1 MALAIIG
8 VVLLVG
14 AAVAVGFALRGR
26 RRWQAM
32 LGTET
37 STVAELAG
45 ERATVHQLGGG
56 GFRRIAEVTGA
67 AAIGPV
73 GELTSELAGL
83 SCVWFRYEVRR
94 RYWYTTTDSE
104 GRTSRSE
111 RKESVAKLSSSQPFR
126 LTDETGSVLIEPGTL
141 AIDHAE
147 RVVER
152 FEPAAQAAS
161 TFSLSIGGLT
171 FGNRGND
178 TIGYEYE
185 EWVVRPGTR
194 LYVLGEANDRNGEL
208 TVGKPVDG
216 GMFVIST
223 RSEAELRSSAQRTQR
238 ILMWVG
244 LAAAVV
250 GIALLVV
257 AAVR

>member
-1 MALAIIG
+1 VALAIIG

-14 AAVAVGFALRGR
+14 AAVAVGFALRGK

-45 ERATVHQLGGG
+45 DRATVHQLGGG
-56 GFRRIAEVTGA
+56 TFRRTCEVTGA
-67 AAIGPV
+67 SAAGPL
-73 GELTSELAGL
+73 GELQSELARL
-83 SCVWFRYEVRR
+83 PCVWFRYEIRR
-94 RYWYTTTDSE
+94 RYWNTTTDSD
-104 GRTSRSE
+104 GRTSRAE
-111 RKESVAKLSSSQPFR
+111 RTESVAKLASSQPFL
-126 LTDETGSVLIEPGTL
+126 LTDETGSVLIHPGSL
-141 AIDHAE
+141 AIDQAE
-147 RVVER
+147 RVVDR
-152 FEPAAQAAS
+152 FEPAAQS
-161 TFSLSIGGLT
+161 NNSLTVSIGGIT

-194 LYVLGEANDRNGEL
+194 LYVLGEATDQNGEL
-208 TVGKPVDG
+208 AIGKPADG
-216 GMFVIST
+216 GVFVIST
-223 RSEAELRSSAQRTQR
+223 RSETELRESAQRTQR

>member
-1 MALAIIG
+1 VALAIIG
-8 VVLLVG
+8 VVLLAG

-56 GFRRIAEVTGA
+56 AYRRIAEVTGA
-67 AAIGPV
+67 AATGPV

-83 SCVWFRYEVRR
+83 SCVWFRYEVRH

-111 RKESVAKLSSSQPFR
+111 RKEPVAKLSSSQPFR

-141 AIDHAE
+141 TIDHAE

-152 FEPAAQAAS
+152 FEPATQAAS

-194 LYVLGEANDRNGEL
+194 LYVLGEATDQNGEL
-208 TVGKPVDG
+208 AIGKPADG
-216 GMFVIST
+216 GVFVIST
-223 RSEAELRSSAQRTQR
+223 RSETELRESAQRTQR